1 MESNLRIPKIPQQN
15 GVAKRMNRTIK
26 EKIRYML
33 YDGKLPKSFWVK
45 AICVVVDLINLSP
58 SAPLD
63 GDVLERV

>member
-1 MESNLRIPKIPQQN
+1 MRIPKIPQQN

-26 EKIRYML
+26 EKIKYML
-33 YDGKLPKSFWVK
+33 YDGKLPKSFLVK
-45 AICVVVDLINLSP
+45 AICAAIDLISLSP